1 MAMAGNESVAECRRN
16 AADCVEM
23 AKEFFKPE
31 GKLVLLNMAQAW
43 LRMADLVEKFGDSLD
58 SEQQS

>member
-1 MAMAGNESVAECRRN
+1 MAGSIESVAAYRLN

-23 AKEFFKPE
+23 AKEFPKPE

-43 LRMADLVEKFGDSLD
+43 LRMAELVNKIGDTSR
-58 SEQQS
+58 